1 MNSRAPILEVSD
13 LNKKFGGLEA
23 IKAVSFTVQE
33 GEILSIIGPN
43 GAGKSTLFKLIASF
57 LKPTSGSIKFNGQSL
72 VGTPPHKVAQLG
84 VVRTFQ
90 ETTIFRDM
98 TVLEN
103 VIVAHQVLSRANIFG
118 IFWNSRTAR
127 ADAQRFTDNALRI
140 LTHLNLLSIKDEVA
154 KNLPHGHLR
163 ALSIAVALAVS
174 PKILL
179 LDEPFAGLN
188 SDETGKAVEMVRA
201 VRDQGV
207 TIMLVE
213 HDMRAVMTISER
225 IIVINFGQKIADGT
239 PKEIQSD
246 PDVIDAYLGKEEEY

>member
-1 MNSRAPILEVSD
+1 MDKSKIILEVD
-13 LNKKFGGLEA
+13 GLTKRFGGLEA
-23 IKAVSFTVQE
+23 MKNVSFHVKE

-43 GAGKSTLFKLIASF
+43 GAGKSTLFKLISSF
-57 LKPTSGSIKFNGQSL
+57 LKPTEGSIKFNGESL
-72 VGTPPHKVAQLG
+72 VQYPPHKVAQMG

-90 ETTIFRDM
+90 ETTIFREM

-103 VIVAHQVLSRANIFG
+103 VVIGHQVRSTANIFG
-118 IFWNSRTAR
+118 VFWNSRKAR
-127 ADAQRFTDNALRI
+127 ADSANFKASAEKI
-140 LTHLNLLSIKDEVA
+140 LKHLGLHHIKDEVA

-163 ALSIAVALAVS
+163 ALSMAVAMAVS

-188 SDETGKAVEMVRA
+188 SDETSKAVEMVRA
-201 VRDQGV
+201 VRDQGI

-213 HDMRAVMTISER
+213 HDMRAVMKISER

-239 PKEIQSD
+239 PKEIKSN
-246 PDVIDAYLGKEEEY
+246 PDVIDAYLGKEEED